1 MLLLHFNCWRPHL
14 SASKKWYEATSS
26 LHVERGRQCAAPEM
40 FFNCLPRKITS
51 VTAHL
56 RNSPKNVVFFFPSK
70 NCWLKIVTKEQGHH
84 YGVVVLD
91 KQDLTLQP
99 SRTKLVSWKRSPSL
113 SWQPGL
119 PKLVDRTQSYVCLSH
134 TLSHCRKANMIR
146 SWVLWIQSQWA
157 VLSPMFVPSWKCILW
172 IHCSPMDTRGWPRH
186 LL

>member
-1 MLLLHFNCWRPHL
+1 MKQGHHCMSNE
-14 SASKKWYEATSS
+14 EAN
-26 LHVERGRQCAAPEM
+26 VQCAAPEM

-56 RNSPKNVVFFFPSK
+56 RNSPKNIVFFFPSK
-70 NCWLKIVTKEQGHH
+70 TTGSKLSPKSKGNIMAWLC
-84 YGVVVLD
+84 

-119 PKLVDRTQSYVCLSH
+119 PKLVGRTQSCVCLSH

-157 VLSPMFVPSWKCILW
+157 VLSPMFVPSWKCILC
-172 IHCSPMDTRGWPRH
+172 IHCSPMDTRGWPIY

>member
-14 SASKKWYEATSS
+14 SATKKWDEATSS
-26 LHVERGRQCAAPEM
+26 LHVERGRQCAAPKM

-134 TLSHCRKANMIR
+134 TLSHCRKANMMGR
-146 SWVLWIQSQWA
+146 TQSYA
-157 VLSPMFVPSWKCILW
+157 ELRFVATVTPSTGGHVKFVPAV
-172 IHCSPMDTRGWPRH
+172 
-186 LL
+186 